1 MEKKYKALIACV
13 ILLLVTI
20 VLMFSIEMYFK
31 PFLLILLFYILCKP
45 LYKLLV
51 KIIKKKRIASVMS
64 IMFIN
69 ILIICIVY
77 YLGSTLILKIAK
89 IYYDNSIKLENI
101 LKTIYDN
108 EFFNAFNIDKLKT
121 GLVDGDFVQKGAFY
135 TGESIISYFIA
146 NISVYFLLCDGRE
159 IFSGI
164 LSFIPTKYYTGMKS
178 TINNLKSMINIEI
191 MLILINSLELFIG
204 FKILN
209 VKEALTLALI
219 CGVLDLLPYV
229 GTIIVFIPLI
239 IYNIVLKEYFV
250 VLGLICLY
258 ILVLV
263 VREILETKFIG
274 NKLNLHPFIVLVAIY
289 VGMKLFGILGLIVGP
304 LYVLLAK
311 EILLE
316 ET

>member
-31 PFLLILLFYILCKP
+31 PFLLILLLYILCKP

-51 KIIKKKRIASVMS
+51 KIIKKRIASVIS
-64 IMFIN
+64 IMFMN

-77 YLGSTLILKIAK
+77 YLGSTLILKGTK
-89 IYYDNSIKLENI
+89 IYYENSIKLENI

-121 GLVDGDFVQKGAFY
+121 GIVDGNFVQKGAFY

-178 TINNLKSMINIEI
+178 TMNNLKGMINIEI

-209 VKEALTLALI
+209 VKEAFTLALI

-304 LYVLLAK
+304 LYILLAK